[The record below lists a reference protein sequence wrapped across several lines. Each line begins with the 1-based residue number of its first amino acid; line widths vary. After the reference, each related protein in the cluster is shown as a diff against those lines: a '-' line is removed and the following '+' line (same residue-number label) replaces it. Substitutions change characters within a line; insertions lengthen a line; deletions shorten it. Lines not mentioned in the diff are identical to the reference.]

1 MSDLNLP
8 AIDSVAAELI
18 SVRDFIRY
26 AVSRFNRA
34 GLVHGHGAFTA
45 YDEAVFM
52 VLETLKLPVDQLE
65 PYLEARL
72 LPSERQA
79 LASIIHERVTTRKP
93 AAYLTKRTYIQGVP
107 FYVDERTIVPR
118 SFIGELLFGEMFGGE
133 QDFTLVDDVMDVER
147 VLDLCTGSGCLA
159 ILAAKIF
166 PESKVDAVDLS
177 PDALE
182 VAKINVADHALEDRV
197 KLFNGDLFKPLKGKK
212 YDLIISNPPYV
223 DAEAMANLPEE
234 YQAEPRM
241 ALVGGGDDGMDIVHR
256 ILKEAP
262 KYLNEGGG
270 LLVEVGTGRAAL
282 EEAYPDAEFLWL
294 ETELSFGEVFWIT
307 KDQLEE
313 L

>member
-1 MSDLNLP
+1 MSDLSLP
-8 AIDSVAAELI
+8 ATNLVAAEL
-18 SVRDFIRY
+18 STVRDFIRY

-34 GLVHGHGAFTA
+34 GLVHGHGAVTA
-45 YDEAVFM
+45 YDEAAFI

-65 PYLEARL
+65 PYLDARL
-72 LPSERQA
+72 IPAERLA
-79 LASIIHERVTTRKP
+79 LAEIIHQRVTTRKP

-107 FYVDERTIVPR
+107 FYVDDRVIVPR
-118 SFIGELLFGEMFGGE
+118 SFIGELLFGELFGGE
-133 QDFTLVDDVMDVER
+133 QDFTLVDDVTEVEA

-159 ILAAKIF
+159 ILAAGIF
-166 PESKVDAVDLS
+166 PLAKVDAVDLS

-182 VAKINVADHALEDRV
+182 VAKINVADHNLGDRV
-197 KLFNGDLFKPLKGKK
+197 KLYQGDLFKPLKGKK
-212 YDLIISNPPYV
+212 YDLIITNPPYV
-223 DAEAMANLPEE
+223 DAEAMADLPPE

-256 ILKEAP
+256 ILKDAP
-262 KYLNEGGG
+262 KHLNAGGG
-270 LLVEVGTGRAAL
+270 LLVEIGTGRAAL

-307 KDQLEE
+307 REQLLE

>member
-1 MSDLNLP
+1 MSDLSLP
-8 AIDSVAAELI
+8 AAGTVAAEL
-18 SVRDFIRY
+18 STVRDFIRY

-45 YDEAVFM
+45 YDEAVFL
-52 VLETLKLPVDQLE
+52 VLETLKLPVDQLD
-65 PYLEARL
+65 PYLNAHLLQAERL
-72 LPSERQA
+72 A
-79 LASIIHERVTTRKP
+79 LAEIINQRVTSRKP

-107 FYVDERTIVPR
+107 FYVDDRVIVPR
-118 SFIGELLFGEMFGGE
+118 SFIGELLFGELFGGE
-133 QDFTLVDDVMDVER
+133 QDFTLVEDVTDVEK

-166 PESKVDAVDLS
+166 PLADVDAVDLS

-182 VAKINVADHALEDRV
+182 VAKINVADHGLEERV
-197 KLFNGDLFKPLKGKK
+197 KLYQGDLFKPLKGKK

-223 DAEAMANLPEE
+223 DAEAMADLPPE
-234 YQAEPRM
+234 YQAEPTM
-241 ALVGGGDDGMDIVHR
+241 ALVGGGKDGMDIVHR

-262 KYLNEGGG
+262 KYLNPEGGI
-270 LLVEVGTGRAAL
+270 LVEVGTGRAAL

-294 ETELSFGEVFWIT
+294 ETELSFGEVFWLT
-307 KDQLEE
+307 REQLLE

>member
-1 MSDLNLP
+1 MSDLSLP
-8 AIDSVAAELI
+8 ATNVVAAEL
-18 SVRDFIRY
+18 STVRDFIRY

-34 GLVHGHGAFTA
+34 GLVHGHGAVTA
-45 YDEAVFM
+45 YDEAAFI

-65 PYLEARL
+65 PYFDAKLIPAERL
-72 LPSERQA
+72 A
-79 LASIIHERVTTRKP
+79 LAEIIHQRVTTRKP

-107 FYVDERTIVPR
+107 FYVDDRVIVPR
-118 SFIGELLFGEMFGGE
+118 SFIGELLFGELFGGE
-133 QDFTLVDDVMDVER
+133 QDFTLVDDVTDVEK

-159 ILAAKIF
+159 ILAASIF
-166 PESKVDAVDLS
+166 PLADVDAVELS

-182 VAKINVADHALEDRV
+182 VAKINVADHGLEERV
-197 KLFNGDLFKPLKGKK
+197 KLFHGDLFKPLKGKK

-223 DAEAMANLPEE
+223 DQEAMDNLPPE

-241 ALVGGGDDGMDIVHR
+241 ALVGGDDDGMAIVHR

-262 KYLNEGGG
+262 KYLNPEGG

-294 ETELSFGEVFWIT
+294 ETEHSFGEVFWIT
-307 KDQLEE
+307 REQLLE

>member
-241 ALVGGGDDGMDIVHR
+241 ALVGGGDDGMEIVHR

>member
-72 LPSERQA
+72 LPAERQS
-79 LASIIHERVTTRKP
+79 LASIIHERVTSRKP

-107 FYVDERTIVPR
+107 FYVDERVIVPR

-166 PESKVDAVDLS
+166 PEAKVDAVDLS

-182 VAKINVADHALEDRV
+182 VAKINVADHALEERV

-294 ETELSFGEVFWIT
+294 ETEMSFGEVFWIT
-307 KDQLEE
+307 KDQLED